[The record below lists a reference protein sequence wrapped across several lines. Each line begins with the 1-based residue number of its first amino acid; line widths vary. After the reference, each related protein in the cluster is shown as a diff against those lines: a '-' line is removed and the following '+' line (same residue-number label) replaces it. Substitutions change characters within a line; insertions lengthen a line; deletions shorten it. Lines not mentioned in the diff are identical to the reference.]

1 VRLRRSDPTGP
12 GLARRRRGTG
22 FSYLDSRGRRLT
34 DPATLERIKG
44 LAIPPAWEDVWV
56 CPWPDGHLQAVGT
69 DDAGRRQYL
78 YHPDWRARRDRQKFV
93 RAQELGIALPRLRA
107 RLDRAIGGRGL
118 SQERVLATALRLVD
132 LGLCRAGGE
141 EYRRTNGSFGMAT
154 ALRGHVT
161 AVPGGVE
168 LSFPAK
174 SGTTFSQEI
183 HDASVVRVLDE
194 LVRRDDPSDQLLAWW
209 SDEDEA
215 WHPVRTSHLRSYLR
229 SVAGEG
235 LMVKDF
241 RTWHA
246 SVLMATTLS
255 RVEPP
260 TSERGR
266 RSALV
271 EAYREVA
278 EVLHNT
284 PAVTRSSYVDPR
296 VTDLW
301 RAGEQLPAPGRGQE
315 LVPLRASRALVR
327 LLGGD
332 RA

>member
-22 FSYLDSRGRRLT
+22 FSYLDQRGRRLT
-34 DPATLERIKG
+34 DPATLERIKA
-44 LAIPPAWEDVWV
+44 LAIPPAWDDVWV

-69 DDAGRRQYL
+69 DTAGRRQYL
-78 YHPDWRARRDRQKFV
+78 YHADWRTRRDRQKFV
-93 RAQELGIALPRLRA
+93 RAQELGQTLPRLRG
-107 RLDRAIGGRGL
+107 RLDRALDAKGL
-118 SQERVLATALRLVD
+118 TQERVLATALRLVD

-154 ALRGHVT
+154 ALREHVS
-161 AVPGGVE
+161 AVPGGVQ

-183 HDASVVRVLDE
+183 RDASVVRVLDE

-215 WHPVRTSHLRSYLR
+215 WHPVRSAHLTSYLR
-229 SVAGEG
+229 SLGGEG

-246 SVLMATTLS
+246 SVLMAMTLS
-255 RVEPP
+255 DVAPP

-271 EAYREVA
+271 EAYRQVA

-301 RAGEQLPAPGRGQE
+301 RTGERLPRPGREKE

-327 LLGGD
+327 LLSSS
-332 RA
+332 